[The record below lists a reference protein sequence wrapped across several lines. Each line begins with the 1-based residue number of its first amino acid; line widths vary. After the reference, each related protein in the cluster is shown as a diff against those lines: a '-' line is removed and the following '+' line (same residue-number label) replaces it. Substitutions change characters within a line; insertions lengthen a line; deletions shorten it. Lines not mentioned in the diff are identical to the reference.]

1 MMRRSIPLF
10 LVALPFVPAHAQTQI
25 PEGVRTMIEAARATG
40 DPATLEAV
48 VGVARSAYP
57 DAAAE
62 IDALLALPSE
72 QPVNDAATT
81 PLAVAEPP
89 AVPQL
94 AEAGPEEVRRA
105 GFFDNW
111 SGRGEVG
118 GFKAGG
124 NSPATGLTGQI
135 NLRRQGTDWR
145 HNLRLSADYRRSR
158 GRSEREQ
165 LSAVYE
171 PQYQIDEGFFAY
183 ALAQFERNRFQGFAG
198 RYAVSGGLGYRLLG
212 GGEATL
218 DVKAG
223 PAWRRTELVSGTAE
237 NSIAGLVGL
246 DFDWAITDRLKLT
259 QDANAVAEAGG
270 RAVAFIG
277 SSSTTL
283 QLVSGVESKF
293 SERLTGRFSY
303 TIEYDSSPAANA
315 VSTDTQSRFTLVYSF

>member
-1 MMRRSIPLF
+1 MPD
-10 LVALPFVPAHAQTQI
+10 P
-25 PEGVRTMIEAARATG
+25 VRAMIEAAIATG
-40 DPATLEAV
+40 DPATVEAV
-48 VGVARSAYP
+48 AGVALTAYP
-57 DAAAE
+57 DAAEE
-62 IDALLALPSE
+62 IAAMVSQSA
-72 QPVNDAATT
+72 QPDAAAAPEAAAPTELVEAGT
-81 PLAVAEPP
+81 SD
-89 AVPQL
+89 VPQL
-94 AEAGPEEVRRA
+94 AEAAPAAARRP

-118 GFKAGG
+118 GFKSAG

-135 NLRRQGTDWR
+135 NLRRQGEDWR
-145 HNLRLSADYRRSR
+145 HNLRLAADYRRSR

-165 LSAVYE
+165 FSALYE
-171 PQYQIDEGFFAY
+171 PQYQIDDGFFAY

-198 RYAVSGGLGYRLLG
+198 RYAVSGGLGYRVLNG
-212 GGEATL
+212 GGATL

-223 PAWRRTELVSGTAE
+223 PAWRRTELLTGLAE
-237 NSIAGLVGL
+237 NSIAGLIGL

-277 SSSTTL
+277 SNNTTL
-283 QLVSGVESKF
+283 QLVSGIESKF

-315 VSTDTQSRFTLVYSF
+315 VSTDTQSRFTLVYNF

>member
-1 MMRRSIPLF
+1 MPD
-10 LVALPFVPAHAQTQI
+10 P
-25 PEGVRTMIEAARATG
+25 VRAMIEAAIATG
-40 DPATLEAV
+40 EPATVDAV
-48 VGVARSAYP
+48 AGVARATYP

-62 IDALLALPSE
+62 IDAMLAQSAQPDVALPA
-72 QPVNDAATT
+72 QAA
-81 PLAVAEPP
+81 PP
-89 AVPQL
+89 AERVEAGAPDSPQL
-94 AEAGPEEVRRA
+94 ADAALAPARRP

-111 SGRGEVG
+111 GGRGEIG

-124 NSPATGLTGQI
+124 NSPATGLTGQL

-145 HNLRLSADYRRSR
+145 HNLRLAADYRRSR

-165 LSAVYE
+165 FSAAYE
-171 PQYQIDEGFFAY
+171 PQYQIDDGFFAY

-198 RYAVSGGLGYRLLG
+198 RYAVSGGLGYRVLNR
-212 GGEATL
+212 GEATL

-223 PAWRRTELVSGTAE
+223 PAWRRTELLTGLAE
-237 NSIAGLVGL
+237 NSIAGLIGF

-277 SSSTTL
+277 SNNTTL

-315 VSTDTQSRFTLVYSF
+315 VSTDTQSRFTLVYNF